1 MSSGKQKI
9 HRDMIE
15 NMMYGEEK
23 YIREFAEASISS
35 FSEFKEQFSKHLLNR
50 DMENLR
56 HAGHKIKPAALML
69 NLNELMELYKF
80 SKDQLENSADRSE
93 LKKTAE
99 KVDTFCEQVIQDFEN
114 IIEN

>member
-1 MSSGKQKI
+1 MSSGNQKI
-9 HRDMIE
+9 RREMIE
-15 NMMYGEEK
+15 KMMYGEDK

-35 FSEFKEQFSKHLLNR
+35 FSEFKEQFSEHLLNR

-69 NLNELMELYKF
+69 NLDELMELYKF
-80 SKDQLENSADRSE
+80 SKEQLESSADKSE
-93 LKKTAE
+93 LKSTAE
-99 KVDTFCEQVIQDFEN
+99 KVNAFCEQVIEDFED